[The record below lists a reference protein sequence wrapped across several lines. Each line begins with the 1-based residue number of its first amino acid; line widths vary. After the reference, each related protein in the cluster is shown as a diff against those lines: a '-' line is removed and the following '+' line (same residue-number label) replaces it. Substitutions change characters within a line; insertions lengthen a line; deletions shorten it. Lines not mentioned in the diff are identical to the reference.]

1 MFHFAAE
8 FFISS
13 IILKFDFHPKKTRG
27 GRKREKNSM
36 RMAENDFRITSEC
49 VLAGT
54 GEFHLRMLVDLS
66 KWLQRLT
73 AQEEIL

>member
-1 MFHFAAE
+1 
-8 FFISS
+8 
-13 IILKFDFHPKKTRG
+13 
-27 GRKREKNSM
+27 M